1 MILRDKTFIDRMPE
15 EVWYFIEDPLR
26 MRSWNLRIR
35 EIVPASIGERGEGF
49 TYRAR
54 YEIGGKESN
63 FEAEIMEY
71 RRPFRFVLH
80 LAGGSLRRGGYIQEI
95 YELSESGGGTLLQ
108 HTVEHGHLPEAAGH
122 VHPPPGET
130 GRQEVPAQPE
140 ETRRDLARRP
150 GNTVNGNTLP

>member
-108 HTVEHGHLPEAAGH
+108 HTVEAHGSGMGISPRLLVMSIH
-122 VHPPPGET
+122 
-130 GRQEVPAQPE
+130 R
-140 ETRRDLARRP
+140 LARPAGRKYLLSLKKLVETSP
-150 GNTVNGNTLP
+150 GDPETP